1 VDLLLLLVDLLLL
14 LLDHMQR
21 LHLLQRHHLQLLL
34 QLLQLLLL
42 PSLLVLLVFLVL
54 LVLLVPRLPAS
65 ACCHSGLAGLL
76 SWRVLVGVGGDH
88 DHVAPL
94 ERLLV
99 LVALLQFGVGVLV
112 GELLA
117 QPAAPGLPLLF
128 ALGLSAYHSDFC
140 CLFIII
146 FLI

>member
-1 VDLLLLLVDLLLL
+1 LELLQLLLLLVDLLLLLVDLLLLLVDLLLL

-54 LVLLVPRLPAS
+54 LVLLPPRLPAS

-76 SWRVLVGVGGDH
+76 SWRVLVGVRGYH
-88 DHVAPL
+88 DHVARL
-94 ERLLV
+94 ERLAV
-99 LVALLQFGVGVLV
+99 LVALLQEGVRVLA
-112 GELLA
+112 GEVLA
-117 QPAAPGLPLLF
+117 LATRPTW
-128 ALGLSAYHSDFC
+128 LG
-140 CLFIII
+140 
-146 FLI
+146 